1 MIVRTLR
8 QKLRRM
14 LLWTTSTAGICISVS
29 LFPIS
34 VTKIIA
40 IYAEQMSPDSSFHFG
55 AGPERTTKKPDEPM
69 VPKISVV
76 AMGANEDLQSEGGRY
91 FPSRSALSSQCNS
104 ASSTTSNRRFQS
116 AEKQLHHI
124 YQGKDLFQRSKYRM

>member
-1 MIVRTLR
+1 MSFL
-8 QKLRRM
+8 
-14 LLWTTSTAGICISVS
+14 
-29 LFPIS
+29 P
-34 VTKIIA
+34 KIIA

-55 AGPERTTKKPDEPM
+55 AGPERTTKKPDEPI

-91 FPSRSALSSQCNS
+91 FPSRSALSSGCNS
-104 ASSTTSNRRFQS
+104 ASGTTSNRRFQS

>member
-40 IYAEQMSPDSSFHFG
+40 IYAEQMSPDSSFHSG
-55 AGPERTTKKPDEPM
+55 AGPGEDYEETRRAD
-69 VPKISVV
+69 
-76 AMGANEDLQSEGGRY
+76 GA
-91 FPSRSALSSQCNS
+91 
-104 ASSTTSNRRFQS
+104 
-116 AEKQLHHI
+116 
-124 YQGKDLFQRSKYRM
+124 KDLCRSYGGQ

>member
-76 AMGANEDLQSEGGRY
+76 AMGANEDLQSEG
-91 FPSRSALSSQCNS
+91 LSWVV
-104 ASSTTSNRRFQS
+104 ASKKN
-116 AEKQLHHI
+116 EK
-124 YQGKDLFQRSKYRM
+124 KCPV